1 VRDAKAQLAA
11 MQAKIDKIAAGLD
24 KGTHAHTAGQR
35 HLAEVQRTARS
46 IRRQLDQLRA
56 ASVQGQLRL
65 NQIANAAYRNPLPSS
80 LTAAMAGGTRDFTR
94 TLVAASDLEHVAGS
108 QQDVLREVVAARVR
122 TENLSRQA
130 AS

>member
-1 VRDAKAQLAA
+1 
-11 MQAKIDKIAAGLD
+11 
-24 KGTHAHTAGQR
+24 
-35 HLAEVQRTARS
+35 
-46 IRRQLDQLRA
+46 
-56 ASVQGQLRL
+56 
-65 NQIANAAYRNPLPSS
+65 
-80 LTAAMAGGTRDFTR
+80 MAGGTRDFTR